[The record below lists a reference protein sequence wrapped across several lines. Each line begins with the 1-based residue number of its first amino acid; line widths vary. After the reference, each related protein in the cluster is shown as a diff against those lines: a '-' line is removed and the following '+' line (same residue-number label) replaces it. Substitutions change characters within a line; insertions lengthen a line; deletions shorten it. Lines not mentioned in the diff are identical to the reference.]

1 MQQKFRGDL
10 IPETTHV
17 SHGREGKMKQQFR
30 FLLAGFSL
38 IALLVSHAVPVEAQ
52 ETTFFA
58 SVISLTISVSPAAIN
73 IGPQVANTT
82 VTGAPGSPQ
91 NPTITVTNNS
101 TVAIKLIAACTNA
114 RDTSSNTTDAT
125 WICEKDKNG
134 QDMFML
140 GVNTSSATSPYIQL
154 EGPMGTLPG
163 AKNFPNPGM
172 IATITTTPIPPI
184 ADVPNNTATVFWQFT
199 LPTQSTVTTNQ
210 EFQLLLSGAVPN

>member
-1 MQQKFRGDL
+1 
-10 IPETTHV
+10 
-17 SHGREGKMKQQFR
+17 MKQQFR

-58 SVISLTISVSPAAIN
+58 SVIALTIAVQPDQIPLGA
-73 IGPQVANTT
+73 QVANTT
-82 VTGAPGSPQ
+82 ITSAPNAPT

-114 RDTSSNTTDAT
+114 HDVPSGTNDAT

-140 GVNTSSATSPYIQL
+140 GVNTVATTAAYIQL
-154 EGPMGTLPG
+154 EGPMGTAPG
-163 AKNFPNPGM
+163 ATDFPKPGA
-172 IATITTTPIPPI
+172 ISTITTSSIPPI
-184 ADVPNNTATVFWQFT
+184 ANAPNNTVTVFWQ
-199 LPTQSTVTTNQ
+199 LVIPTASTEKGLQ
-210 EFQLLLSGAVPN
+210 EFQLLFAGAVP